1 MKWIIELYTGKKIIE
16 GKDLWDISIP
26 FKRIYLT
33 DGTNEYGFFPNGL
46 FFINNK
52 IFDFKIKIDDC
63 IIPIQFK
70 TGMMK
75 FSPSF
80 SKKNDIV
87 CWNIGFECGDYK
99 YILRVMYNY
108 QIFLEATKK
117 ENDIINNRTI
127 KLQ

>member
-1 MKWIIELYTGKKIIE
+1 
-16 GKDLWDISIP
+16 
-26 FKRIYLT
+26 
-33 DGTNEYGFFPNGL
+33 
-46 FFINNK
+46 
-52 IFDFKIKIDDC
+52 
-63 IIPIQFK
+63 
-70 TGMMK
+70 MK